1 LFRKSL
7 AAQRLQQNSKHA
19 HELFLGFALQRAV
32 EELYN
37 FQTTPELRDAFYRAA
52 KARSLA
58 GVYGMVADIAVIADE
73 AIAAAV
79 STRRQY
85 LTTVVVDNDAA
96 ISRFKQYHK
105 GPVSFLALDS
115 LTQALPHVSM
125 LSSMHTLPTFQST
138 LLWYT

>member
-1 LFRKSL
+1 L
-7 AAQRLQQNSKHA
+7 AAQRIQQTSTQA

-58 GVYGMVADIAVIADE
+58 GVYGMVADIAVIADD

-79 STRRQY
+79 STKRQY
-85 LTTVVVDNDAA
+85 LTTVIVDDDAA
-96 ISRFKQYHK
+96 LNKFKQYHK

-115 LTQALPHVSM
+115 LIQALPHVSM
-125 LSSMHTLPTFQST
+125 LSTMHTLPTFQST
-138 LLWYT
+138 MLWYT